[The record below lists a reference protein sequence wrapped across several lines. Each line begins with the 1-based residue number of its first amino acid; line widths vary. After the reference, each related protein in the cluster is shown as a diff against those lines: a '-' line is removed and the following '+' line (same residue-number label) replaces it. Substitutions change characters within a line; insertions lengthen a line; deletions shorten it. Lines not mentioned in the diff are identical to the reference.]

1 MAKQRKH
8 GSGTV
13 RLRSDGRWEGRVVI
27 GYDDSGLPK
36 TKNVLAKTKA
46 ECEKKLKSLI
56 AAQKGSEPQPP
67 RQTMTVAQWLDFWY
81 QTYKKTNLRPNTQMS
96 YERRIYQ
103 HIIPNLGPIPLNK
116 LTTGDIQQFYT
127 GLKQN
132 GRLLRQEQYG
142 EGLSGQTVRSIHTTF
157 HAALDKAVSEKI
169 IPKNPS
175 DFCRLPSAKAREMQ
189 VLSPEEI
196 QRLLIQAKEDGCFEL
211 LLLELSTGLRRGE
224 ICALQWNDLNFN
236 TGELQV
242 KRQVSYRGHTNEF
255 YLFGGRDEGSAALIQ
270 GITFAG
276 VLLDEVAL
284 MPRSFVEQACARCSV
299 TGSRLWFNCNPE
311 GPYHWFYTEWIGH
324 AAERNCL
331 YLHFTMEDN
340 PALSPDIRSRYA
352 RLYSGVF
359 YRRFVLGQW
368 VAAEGRVYDFF
379 DAAKAPPPPEGPFN
393 QWYISCDYG
402 TVNPASFGLWGR
414 KDAVWYRV
422 KEFYFDSRREQR
434 QMTDAEYERAL
445 RELAGGRPIA
455 AVIVDPS
462 AASFLETLRRN
473 GWNVRRAD
481 NDVLSGIRRT
491 SDLLKCGRLVLC
503 DTCTD
508 CLREIEQYVWD
519 PKAGRDAVRKEHDH
533 AMDDMRYFVSTVLA
547 PQRPALAACTAI
559 RRA

>member
-81 QTYKKTNLRPNTQMS
+81 QTYKKPNLRPNTQMS

-103 HIIPNLGPIPLNK
+103 HIIPNLGPTPLNK

-142 EGLSGQTVRSIHTTF
+142 EGLSDQTVRGIHTTF

-169 IPKNPS
+169 IPKNLS

-224 ICALQWNDLNFN
+224 ICALQWDDLNFN

-242 KRQVSYRGHTNEF
+242 KRQVHRVKGELAVSEPKTKASN
-255 YLFGGRDEGSAALIQ
+255 
-270 GITFAG
+270 
-276 VLLDEVAL
+276 
-284 MPRSFVEQACARCSV
+284 RSVI
-299 TGSRLWFNCNPE
+299 L
-311 GPYHWFYTEWIGH
+311 
-324 AAERNCL
+324 
-331 YLHFTMEDN
+331 
-340 PALSPDIRSRYA
+340 
-352 RLYSGVF
+352 
-359 YRRFVLGQW
+359 
-368 VAAEGRVYDFF
+368 
-379 DAAKAPPPPEGPFN
+379 PPP
-393 QWYISCDYG
+393 
-402 TVNPASFGLWGR
+402 VL
-414 KDAVWYRV
+414 
-422 KEFYFDSRREQR
+422 
-434 QMTDAEYERAL
+434 M
-445 RELAGGRPIA
+445 
-455 AVIVDPS
+455 
-462 AASFLETLRRN
+462 
-473 GWNVRRAD
+473 
-481 NDVLSGIRRT
+481 VLSNYKT
-491 SDLLKCGRLVLC
+491 
-503 DTCTD
+503 
-508 CLREIEQYVWD
+508 EINSAWMFPSPLNNDSPRD
-519 PKAGRDAVRKEHDH
+519 PAAVRK
-533 AMDDMRYFVSTVLA
+533 RL
-547 PQRPALAACTAI
+547 TAI
-559 RRA
+559 LERAGCKRVRFHDLRHPYVKLTTKKFATFFENFRATA